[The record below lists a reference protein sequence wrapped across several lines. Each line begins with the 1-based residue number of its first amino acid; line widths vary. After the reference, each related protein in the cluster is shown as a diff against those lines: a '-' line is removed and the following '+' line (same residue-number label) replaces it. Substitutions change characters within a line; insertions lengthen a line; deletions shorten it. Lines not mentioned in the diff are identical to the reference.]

1 MKQSKVPDSPKMLGQ
16 DMTKKQPEKLS
27 TRYALNDLCPYMV
40 DCLERHASVLI
51 LENVLLRDYTSIQ
64 IAAQIGQCLVA
75 SSNGFAVDDPLY
87 GGLAGAWLFAA
98 RPTAGFQ
105 NAGSEARRGYGSF
118 RTSRW

>member
-1 MKQSKVPDSPKMLGQ
+1 
-16 DMTKKQPEKLS
+16 
-27 TRYALNDLCPYMV
+27 
-40 DCLERHASVLI
+40 
-51 LENVLLRDYTSIQ
+51 
-64 IAAQIGQCLVA
+64 
-75 SSNGFAVDDPLY
+75 VDDPLY

>member
-51 LENVLLRDYTSIQ
+51 LENVLLRDHTSIQ
-64 IAAQIGQCLVA
+64 IAAEKGQCLVA
-75 SSNGFAVDDPLY
+75 SSNGFAMDDPTLW
-87 GGLAGAWLFAA
+87 GTGRSLAVCRSTHFWFSKCW
-98 RPTAGFQ
+98 Q
-105 NAGSEARRGYGSF
+105 
-118 RTSRW
+118 